1 MNTIEIDEQIYD
13 PNSQEL
19 VDKNVFI
26 IFAHGQQI
34 LTKIRRIS
42 ESLDATLYPID
53 HENRSSQLNECN
65 ARIDDITSVLTN
77 TNNALHAELRLIAS
91 TLSEWFVIVK
101 KEKAIY
107 HTMNLFEYDPAR
119 KCLIAEGWL
128 PSNDLTSVHAALRN
142 IGDVSSGG
150 SSAVPIMNDLRTG
163 KEPPTFHRTNKLTE
177 EFQMIIDSYGIA
189 KYREVNPTI
198 VAVVTFPFLFA
209 VMFGDIGHGFIM
221 VVAGG
226 LMCYYEK
233 QLSKVKDEVFL
244 VWLYLTIVIRYD
256 IFWSIYC
263 LTDGIVFNVHWLN
276 LQRSLFK
283 TSLPLQI
290 RLGLARKIRSR
301 TNGNSNTSR
310 CVSYWHGSSLA
321 RS

>member
-1 MNTIEIDEQIYD
+1 MNTTEIDEQIYD
-13 PNSQEL
+13 PASKEL

-42 ESLDATLYPID
+42 ESLDATLYHID
-53 HENRSSQLNECN
+53 PDNRSSQLTECN
-65 ARIDDITSVLTN
+65 ARIEDIISVLTN
-77 TNNALHAELRLIAS
+77 TNTTLHAELRIIS
-91 TLSEWFVIVK
+91 QTLSEWFVIVK

-128 PSNDLTSVHAALRN
+128 ARNDSTSVRATLRN
-142 IGDVSSGG
+142 IGESSPG
-150 SSAVPIMNDLRTG
+150 SAVPIMNDLRTG

-189 KYREVNPTI
+189 KYQEVNPTI
-198 VAVVTFPFLFA
+198 VAIVTFPFLFA

-233 QLSKVKDEVFL
+233 PLAKVRDEVG
-244 VWLYLTIVIRYD
+244 T
-256 IFWSIYC
+256 
-263 LTDGIVFNVHWLN
+263 
-276 LQRSLFK
+276 
-283 TSLPLQI
+283 P
-290 RLGLARKIRSR
+290 
-301 TNGNSNTSR
+301 
-310 CVSYWHGSSLA
+310 
-321 RS
+321 

>member
-1 MNTIEIDEQIYD
+1 MNTTEIDEQIYD
-13 PNSQEL
+13 PASQEL

-34 LTKIRRIS
+34 LTKIRKIS
-42 ESLDATLYPID
+42 ESLDATLYPLD
-53 HENRSSQLNECN
+53 NENRAAQLAECN
-65 ARIDDITSVLTN
+65 TRIQDITSVLQN
-77 TNNALHAELRLIAS
+77 TTTTLQAELHLIAQN
-91 TLSEWFVIVK
+91 LSEWSVIVK

-128 PSNDLTSVHAALRN
+128 SRNDFPRVQTCLRN
-142 IGDVSSGG
+142 VTDSGEG
-150 SSAVPIMNDLRTG
+150 PIINELRTG

-189 KYREVNPTI
+189 KYQEVNPTI

-209 VMFGDIGHGFIM
+209 VMFGDIGHGLIM

-233 QLSKVKDEVFL
+233 PLAKVRDEVHHHFL
-244 VWLYLTIVIRYD
+244 AWVDY
-256 IFWSIYC
+256 SC
-263 LTDGIVFNVHWLN
+263 LI
-276 LQRSLFK
+276 
-283 TSLPLQI
+283 
-290 RLGLARKIRSR
+290 
-301 TNGNSNTSR
+301 
-310 CVSYWHGSSLA
+310 
-321 RS
+321 

>member
-1 MNTIEIDEQIYD
+1 MNTTEIDEQIYD

-34 LTKIRRIS
+34 LTKIRKIS

-53 HENRSSQLNECN
+53 HENRASQLAECN
-65 ARIDDITSVLTN
+65 ARIDDIASVLTN
-77 TNNALHAELRLIAS
+77 TRTTLHAELRLIAT
-91 TLSEWFVIVK
+91 TLSEWSIIVK

-128 PSNDLTSVHAALRN
+128 PRNDYTSVQAALRN
-142 IGDVSSGG
+142 IGETATGG
-150 SSAVPIMNDLRTG
+150 SSAIPFMNDLRTG

-198 VAVVTFPFLFA
+198 VAITTFPFLFA

-233 QLSKVKDEVFL
+233 PLAKVRDEVL
-244 VWLYLTIVIRYD
+244 SVEIVLTVAI
-256 IFWSIYC
+256 
-263 LTDGIVFNVHWLN
+263 
-276 LQRSLFK
+276 
-283 TSLPLQI
+283 
-290 RLGLARKIRSR
+290 
-301 TNGNSNTSR
+301 
-310 CVSYWHGSSLA
+310 
-321 RS
+321 